1 MTIELLKQ
9 SKELLMAVA
18 DLANILDQPIGDNG
32 LITLRYIDASQLINS
47 ALLNAREMVSEI
59 ETELLNLNQ

>member
-18 DLANILDQPIGDNG
+18 DLANILDQPICKDGM
-32 LITLRYIDASQLINS
+32 IKIRYIDASQLINS

-59 ETELLNLNQ
+59 EIELFDLAK

>member
-1 MTIELLKQ
+1 MTFELLQQ

-18 DLANILDQPIGDNG
+18 DLANILDQPVNDKGMIMV
-32 LITLRYIDASQLINS
+32 RYIDTSQLIAS

-59 ETELLNLNQ
+59 ETELFNLNA